1 MCYLVRVEEDYE
13 MTKTI
18 KFVYIKWMGEG
29 VPFARRGRYSVLQS
43 SISPLFNVSAI
54 NRLLCLINGAYSDF
68 KSFVIHNY
76 LCTSNDLQTSYTVYY
91 N

>member
-1 MCYLVRVEEDYE
+1 

-54 NRLLCLINGAYSDF
+54 ERVFNEHLML
-68 KSFVIHNY
+68 
-76 LCTSNDLQTSYTVYY
+76 
-91 N
+91 